1 MSRRHKRNA
10 PAPPMPRE
18 PVRTLPPT
26 PARVVILR
34 WALPLDVSP
43 RQAEHALDLALMHE
57 AAVRWHWCGEVAV
70 VQTARVQAALALL
83 APTLGAPLP

>member
-1 MSRRHKRNA
+1 MSRRHKRSAPLPPLRPEPVSTPPPA
-10 PAPPMPRE
+10 PAR
-18 PVRTLPPT
+18 
-26 PARVVILR
+26 AVVLR

-70 VQTARVQAALALL
+70 VQTARVQAALAML